1 MERYGYVRVSAKD
14 QNPER
19 QLFAMEEQQIKQKN
33 IYMDKMSGKS
43 FARPQYLQ
51 MLKRVKRGDVVIVK
65 SIDRLGRDYEEIL
78 EQWRKI
84 TKEIGADIQVIDMP
98 LLNTNTSHG
107 DLTGVFIADLV
118 LQILAYVAETE
129 RTFIRQRQ
137 AEGIAAAKKKG
148 IQFGCRK
155 KEVPEEFCK
164 YYLLWREGNISL
176 RKAAED
182 LHMNYSTFYRRC
194 MEMKSLEKQ
203 EEICSKL

>member
-1 MERYGYVRVSAKD
+1 MERYGYIRVSAKD

-19 QLFAMEEQQIKQKN
+19 QILAMQEQHIKKGN
-33 IYMDKMSGKS
+33 IYLDKMSGKS
-43 FARPQYLQ
+43 FARPQYLR
-51 MLKRVKRGDVVIVK
+51 MLKRVKKGDIIIVK

-78 EQWRKI
+78 KQWRKI

-98 LLNTNTSHG
+98 LLNTDSSHG

-137 AEGIAAAKKKG
+137 AEGIAAAKQRG
-148 IQFGCRK
+148 IQFGCK
-155 KEVPEEFCK
+155 KKNVPEEFEK
-164 YYLLWREGNISL
+164 YYLLWREGKISL
-176 RKAAED
+176 RKAAEN
-182 LHMNYSTFYRRC
+182 LNMNYSTFYRRC
-194 MEMKSLEKQ
+194 VELKSVEKA